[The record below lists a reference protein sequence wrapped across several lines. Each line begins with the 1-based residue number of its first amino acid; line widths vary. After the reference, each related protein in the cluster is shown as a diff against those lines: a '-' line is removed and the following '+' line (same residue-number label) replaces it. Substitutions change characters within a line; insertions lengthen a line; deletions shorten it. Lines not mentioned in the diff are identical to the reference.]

1 MVVPK
6 VSYRASFLH
15 VALALYHW
23 TSFQLLLT
31 FIEMLAS
38 DLESTHCLHF
48 YIYNVPSAILG
59 A

>member
-6 VSYRASFLH
+6 VSCRASFLH
-15 VALALYHW
+15 VALALYHQ
-23 TSFQLLLT
+23 TSFQPLLT

-38 DLESTHCLHF
+38 DLESIRLHF
-48 YIYNVPSAILG
+48 YIYNVPDAILG